1 LHRASSARIDRR
13 VATRGAPIPTG
24 ATGRFAADIARLLT
38 GGRAGQP
45 FGPPAE
51 RLLVVGALRSGQP
64 LNGELTTRGAR
75 LADIVQTAPE
85 YRLYRLD
92 TEPEKPGLVRVAGG
106 GESIQGE
113 LWELPVA
120 ALGSLL
126 ATLPPMAL
134 GRVGLADGSETTGFL
149 CEPVALEGAKDISAH
164 GSWLEYLGRV

>member
-1 LHRASSARIDRR
+1 M
-13 VATRGAPIPTG
+13 
-24 ATGRFAADIARLLT
+24 
-38 GGRAGQP
+38 
-45 FGPPAE
+45 
-51 RLLVVGALRSGQP
+51 VGAHRSGQP

-106 GESIQGE
+106 GESSQGE

-126 ATLPPMAL
+126 ATLPAPMAL

-149 CEPVALEGAKDISAH
+149 CEPVALDGAEDISAH
-164 GSWLEYLGRV
+164 GSWLEYLGPV